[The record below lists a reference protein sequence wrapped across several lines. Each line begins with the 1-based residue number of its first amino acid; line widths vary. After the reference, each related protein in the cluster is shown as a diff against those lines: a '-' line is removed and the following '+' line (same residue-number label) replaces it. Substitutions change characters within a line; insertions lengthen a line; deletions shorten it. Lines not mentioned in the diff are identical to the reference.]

1 MSSRAAAR
9 DLGCF
14 ARSLFRTTIGLDPS
28 LRFAALGM
36 TNTTVNFAVIVC
48 DMWDTHI
55 CVSAAHRAEAMVPRM
70 NEVLR
75 AMRNA
80 GGVIIHA
87 PADCMPF
94 YEGTPARARA
104 LAAPHVDAPV
114 SFDWYS
120 WREDEIATLPSSLTT
135 LGSCSCDT
143 PEPCGGPDSS
153 NVITRQVA
161 TIEISP
167 TDVVSDDGQ
176 EIFNVLEQHGIDD
189 VVVMGVHTNICVL
202 SRWYGIRQLVYLGKR
217 PVLCRD
223 LTDSFHRD
231 PQGRDWGTQ
240 RIIEHIEQRWC
251 PTVTS
256 SQLLAGQLDVLFHCS
271 VPRAPDPV
279 RDIE

>member
-1 MSSRAAAR
+1 
-9 DLGCF
+9 
-14 ARSLFRTTIGLDPS
+14 
-28 LRFAALGM
+28 M
-36 TNTTVNFAVIVC
+36 TNTAVRFGVIVC
-48 DMWDTHI
+48 DMWDAHI
-55 CVSAAHRAEAMVPRM
+55 CVSAARRAEAMVPRM

-75 AMRNA
+75 AMRTA

-94 YEGTPARARA
+94 YEGTPARDRA

-120 WREDEIATLPSSLTT
+120 WRDDEIATLPSSLTT
-135 LGSCSCDT
+135 LGNCSCDT
-143 PEPCGGPDSS
+143 PEPCGGPDPP
-153 NVITRQVA
+153 NAITQQIA

-167 TDVVSDDGQ
+167 ADVLSDDGQ

-231 PQGRDWGTQ
+231 PRGHEWGTR
-240 RIIEHIEQRWC
+240 RIIEHIERRWC

-256 SQLLAGQLDVLFHCS
+256 SQLLAGQLDVLFHS
-271 VPRAPDPV
+271 LHPSRP
-279 RDIE
+279 